1 MIDLRLLRD
10 NIEALRQGIALK
22 RSRADLDHLAQ
33 LDTDKRSLQIRLDK
47 ARSEQKS
54 ASRDVQQAETA
65 DRDAAIS
72 RAKEVAGQVK
82 ELESTLT
89 SLTDEFNRLV
99 AEVPNPA
106 DSTVPD
112 GDDEADNEIVKV
124 VGEPTGFDFPILDQ
138 QDLGEKLDIIDTV
151 RGAKTSGSRF
161 VYLKGAAAML
171 EFALIRYALDIAQG
185 HGFTPVIPPV
195 LVREE
200 AMYSTGFFPA
210 EKFEFYKAEEEDL
223 YLVGTSEVPL
233 AALHAGEIV
242 EAGSLPLRYAGFSSC
257 FRREAGTYGRDT
269 RGAFRVHQFDKLE
282 LFSFTHP
289 DESAA
294 EHERLLSIEEEI
306 VGGLGLAYRIVNV
319 CGGELGAPAA
329 KKYDIE
335 VWLPSEGTYREATSC
350 SNCTDYQARRLKTR
364 FRAGSGTELVHTLNG
379 TAVAATRWIVFIIEN
394 FQQADG
400 SIVVPEALRA
410 GVGVDVITPPGV
422 SA

>member
-1 MIDLRLLRD
+1 MIDLKLLRD
-10 NIEALRQGIALK
+10 DIETLRQGIALK

-33 LDTDKRSLQIRLDK
+33 LDADRRSQQAQLDM
-47 ARSEQKS
+47 ARSEQKA
-54 ASRDVQQAETA
+54 ASREVQQADTST
-65 DRDAAIS
+65 RDAAI
-72 RAKEVAGQVK
+72 AKAREVAGQVK
-82 ELESTLT
+82 KLEANLASM
-89 SLTDEFNRLV
+89 SDEFNRLV

-106 DSTVPD
+106 DPTVPD

-124 VGEPTGFDFPILDQ
+124 VGEPTEFDFAILDQ

-151 RGAKTSGSRF
+151 RGARTSGSRF

-171 EFALIRYALDIAQG
+171 EFALIRYALDIAQD

-195 LVREE
+195 LVRED

-233 AALHAGEIV
+233 AALHADEIV
-242 EAGSLPLRYAGFSSC
+242 EPSSLPLRYAGFSSC

-282 LFSFTHP
+282 LFSFAHP
-289 DESAA
+289 DESAD
-294 EHERLLSIEEEI
+294 EHERLLSIEEQI
-306 VGGLGLAYRIVNV
+306 VGGLGLPYRIVNV

-364 FRAGSGTELVHTLNG
+364 FRADAGTELVHTLNG

-410 GVGVDVITPPGV
+410 GVGVDVITPPG
-422 SA
+422 AAG

>member
-1 MIDLRLLRD
+1 MIDLKLLRD
-10 NIEALRQGIALK
+10 DIEALRQGIALK
-22 RSRADLDHLAQ
+22 RSRADLDRLVQ
-33 LDTDKRSLQIRLDK
+33 LDADRRSQQVQLDK
-47 ARSEQKS
+47 SRSDQKA
-54 ASRDVQQAETA
+54 ASREVQQADPA
-65 DRDAAIS
+65 DRDAAIA
-72 RAKEVAGQVK
+72 RAKKVAGEVK
-82 ELESTLT
+82 ELESNLA

-106 DSTVPD
+106 DPSVPE
-112 GDDEADNEIVKV
+112 GADEADNEIVKV
-124 VGEPTGFDFPILDQ
+124 VGEPTDFDFPVLDQ

-151 RGAKTSGSRF
+151 RGARTSGSRF

-171 EFALIRYALDIAQG
+171 EFALIRYALEIAQS

-195 LVREE
+195 LVRED

-242 EAGSLPLRYAGFSSC
+242 EPGALPLRYAGFSSC

-289 DESAA
+289 DESAD

-306 VGGLGLAYRIVNV
+306 VGGLGLPYRIVNV

-329 KKYDIE
+329 KKFDIE

-364 FRAGSGTELVHTLNG
+364 FRTSSGTELVHTLNG

-394 FQQADG
+394 FQQSDG
-400 SIVVPEALRA
+400 SIVVPDALRA
-410 GVGVDVITPPGV
+410 GVGVDVITAPGV
-422 SA
+422 GG